1 MLSFTAQ
8 RLNLNL
14 RGFEADYDVIF
25 FGVGSRDLAAY
36 GLERRSVAHLA
47 LSGLRD
53 VWGCLFRLRLQVGVV
68 WKKPKAGTHTYT
80 LNA

>member
-1 MLSFTAQ
+1 M
-8 RLNLNL
+8 
-14 RGFEADYDVIF
+14 IF

-68 WKKPKAGTHTYT
+68 WKNPRQAHTHTPLMHKQKT
-80 LNA
+80 